1 MKLKTLFKKQEESE
15 DQWIA
20 TSDIMATLM
29 LVFAFIALTASFQ
42 TIDKIVQHTE
52 IIETKIYT
60 ALMKEF
66 SFDERQAWGAEI
78 DPKTGNVTFSGA
90 IVQFR
95 TGSDEIASDFK
106 KVLDEF
112 IPRYVSTLRR
122 FQIHIEEIDV
132 EGHTDSDPPSGIGK
146 KNLKPEDIK
155 RESYNYNMNLSQKR
169 AFSVVKY
176 SLNKIDQSLFGE
188 LDNWFEEK
196 LRAVGYSFSKLVC
209 NEAQDCTPGYE
220 NKERSRRVQFRIRF
234 DNSPFYEEIKK
245 LQEVEAP
252 KI

>member
-42 TIDKIVQHTE
+42 TIDKIVEHTE

-66 SFDERQAWGAEI
+66 SSDERKVWGAEI
-78 DPKTGNVTFSGA
+78 DPETGNVTFSGA
-90 IVQFR
+90 IVQFN
-95 TGSDEIASDFK
+95 TGSDVISPDFK
-106 KVLDEF
+106 KVLDKF

-122 FQIHIEEIDV
+122 FQGHIEEIDV
-132 EGHTDSDPPSGIGK
+132 EGHTDSDPPFGIEK
-146 KNLKPEDIK
+146 KNLKLEEKK
-155 RESYNYNMNLSQKR
+155 RENYNYNMNLSQRR

-176 SLNKIDQSLFGE
+176 SLIKIDESLFGE
-188 LDNWFEEK
+188 YNNWFEEK
-196 LRAVGYSFSKLVC
+196 LRAVGYYFSKLVC
-209 NEAQDCTPGYE
+209 DETQNCVPGYE

-234 DNSPFYEEIKK
+234 DNSPFYEEIRKLKK
-245 LQEVEAP
+245 AQAP